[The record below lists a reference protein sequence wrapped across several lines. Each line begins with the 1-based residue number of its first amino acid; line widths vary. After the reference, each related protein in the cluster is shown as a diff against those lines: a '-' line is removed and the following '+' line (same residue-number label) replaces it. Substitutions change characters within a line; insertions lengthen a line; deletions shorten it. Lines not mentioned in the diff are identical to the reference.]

1 MTKATNHNKNK
12 RSAFRLFG
20 LFASMLL
27 CFSCA
32 SAGNDASL
40 LSSSTNVRGNG
51 DGGAT
56 TAKQFHMQYDIRG
69 MTDDYYIWYS
79 DDYFKDPSTE
89 FNPHLAS
96 LSVYMSKFSMNPGGP
111 NSPDD
116 TDWYQSQPNRVKT
129 FFELLGFNGFSC
141 NDDYKKRTDFDT
153 IGIACAY
160 KYVQG
165 VPLIACTVRS
175 GGYFKEWENNVFL
188 GDGSNSDMMHEGW
201 YNAANKVLD
210 FIDKYVRTWQIPD
223 KNMKLWMAGYS
234 RGAAT
239 INLAAGILDNR
250 FDDKGEYKFGG
261 EYGITLCHDD
271 LYAYTFETPQG
282 ANILSKNVKHPKDPL
297 YNNIFNVIN
306 PNDLVTKVGM
316 GYNWGFTRFGIDKFI
331 SSMLTDA
338 GGFDAS
344 RKTTRS
350 LYGIKKDWRCDD
362 LTIYTIPTTK
372 ILIDIT
378 NFVSFAIDLVTTFVD
393 TGTSAFP
400 GFFEEDNTKK
410 NFDANI
416 VSTIVLD
423 EAAKTI
429 GSRGTYV
436 GTVQNILRTVLKAAV
451 NDVGGW
457 DEAKIIISIILKVS
471 LGSIAYGIF
480 GDLARLFD
488 LFDGDVL
495 NYDELLPIL
504 GILSEV
510 FASYPNE
517 CMSLLGCI
525 SDIFENHS
533 TDVSVAFVL
542 AQDSL
547 YVDDY
552 NKNHADDPIDLC
564 PLRSSASFRRVLFHD
579 FNDLGLYNKEEDNKR
594 CISIDGHYFG
604 DSDVTECLPGYAAAY
619 YSRGTMEELEIWFP
633 AWNRYLLH
641 FTDYSKKVYDTVWA
655 NATYYRFHNEVTE
668 AGKYYTDTW
677 NIYDDW
683 CCFGVNT
690 QSHDFISEEDPPE

>member
-1 MTKATNHNKNK
+1 MITITANPKGRGRNL
-12 RSAFRLFG
+12 RLFA
-20 LFASMLL
+20 LFSAMFVCL
-27 CFSCA
+27 SCA
-32 SAGNDASL
+32 SGNNA
-40 LSSSTNVRGNG
+40 SSSSHSSEPQLNS
-51 DGGAT
+51 DGGAS
-56 TAKQFHMQYDIRG
+56 TAELKHMQYDIRG
-69 MTDDYYIWYS
+69 MKDDHYIWYS
-79 DDYFKDPSTE
+79 DDFFKDPSTE
-89 FNPHLAS
+89 YNPHLAS
-96 LSVYMSKFSMNPGGP
+96 LSVYAAKYSMNPGNP
-111 NSPDD
+111 ESTDD
-116 TDWYQSQPNRVKT
+116 TDWYETQSNRVKT
-129 FFELLGFNGFSC
+129 FYELLGFNAFSC

-188 GDGSNSDMMHEGW
+188 GDGSKSDMMHEGW

-210 FIDKYVRTWQIPD
+210 FIDNYVKAWQIPD
-223 KNMKLWMAGYS
+223 QSMKLWMAGYS

-261 EYGITLCHDD
+261 EHGITLRHDD

-297 YNNIFNVIN
+297 YDNIFNIIN

-331 SSMLTDA
+331 STKLIDA
-338 GGFDAS
+338 AGFDDS

-350 LYGIKKDWRCDD
+350 LYGMKKDWTCDD

-372 ILIDIT
+372 ILIDLT
-378 NFVSFAIDLVTTFVD
+378 NFVNFAIDLVTTFVD

-410 NFDANI
+410 NYDANI

-423 EAAKTI
+423 ECAKTI
-429 GSRGTYV
+429 GSRSMYV
-436 GTVQNILRTVLKAAV
+436 GTLQNVLRTVMRAAV

-457 DEAKIIISIILKVS
+457 DEAKTIISIVMKVS
-471 LGSIAYGIF
+471 LGSICYGIF

-488 LFDGDVL
+488 LFDGSVL
-495 NYDELLPIL
+495 NYDELLPVL
-504 GILSEV
+504 GILAEV
-510 FASYPNE
+510 YAAYPNE
-517 CMSLLGCI
+517 CMSLIGCI
-525 SDIFENHS
+525 SDIFANHS
-533 TDVSVAFVL
+533 TDISVAFVK

-547 YVDDY
+547 YVDAY
-552 NKNHADDPIDLC
+552 NGDHGDDPIKLC
-564 PLRSSASFRRVLFHD
+564 PLRRSASFRRVLLHD
-579 FNDLGLYNKEEDNKR
+579 FNDIGLYNREEDNKR

-604 DSDVTECLPGYAAAY
+604 ASDITECLPGYAAGY
-619 YSRGTMEELEIWFP
+619 YSRGTMEELEFFFP
-633 AWNRYLLH
+633 AWDRYRLH
-641 FTDYSKKVYDTVWA
+641 FTDYSKKPYDTVWGK
-655 NATYYRFHNEVTE
+655 ATYYRFHNEIVD

-677 NIYDDW
+677 TIYDDW
-683 CCFGVNT
+683 CCFGVST
-690 QSHDFISEEDPPE
+690 QTHDFISEEDRP